1 MVRKAP
7 VVGQAS
13 PSRMVL
19 RGALKRC
26 PRCGSGG
33 LFTSWFT
40 LRPRCPGCGL
50 HIEREE
56 GFWLGGYVINFATG
70 EAGIVVLLA
79 VLIAEVANG
88 HHINAALFVTV
99 GVVVAAVGPLL
110 TFPPSRTVWLAIDLI
125 MRPISDDERV
135 AAQAAV
141 AAAAIDDVN
150 PVPPPPPADGP

>member
-19 RGALKRC
+19 RGALRRC
-26 PRCGSGG
+26 PRCGARH

-40 LRPRCPGCGL
+40 LRARCPGCGL
-50 HIEREE
+50 RIEREE

-88 HHINAALFVTV
+88 HHINAALFISL
-99 GVVVAAVGPLL
+99 GVVIAALGPLL

-141 AAAAIDDVN
+141 AAAAVDELS
-150 PVPPPPPADGP
+150 PALTPPGADGR